1 MVLLS
6 DYAKSCGYA
15 VDKEKTSRGC
25 AVRKIET
32 AGDKVIVT
40 VDADEHGMNDQD
52 RRIHFENQL
61 LPLMPEAYNL
71 ARWMMKNESDARD
84 AVQDAYLKAFRYFES
99 FHGDSRRAWLLRIVR
114 NVCYDALRA
123 RDSQH
128 KIISLDEETA
138 AEVPDSKPTPNVLAI
153 QNSTKLRIRE
163 ALEALPLEFKTVII
177 LREFDGFSYKEISD
191 IAGVPVGTV
200 MSRLSR
206 ARRQPFVS
214 GCRLDSGCCCCGCG
228 IRSVRIREHWAIDSY
243 GDTIIGRGSRI
254 RSHSVAY
261 RYASY
266 RCRIK

>member
-99 FHGDSRRAWLLRIVR
+99 FMATPAVHGCFGLSAMFVMMLCEPGTRSTKSSRSTKRQLPKFLIRSPLQMFWRSRIQRNCESGRRLRLYLW
-114 NVCYDALRA
+114 N
-123 RDSQH
+123 
-128 KIISLDEETA
+128 
-138 AEVPDSKPTPNVLAI
+138 SKP
-153 QNSTKLRIRE
+153 
-163 ALEALPLEFKTVII
+163 
-177 LREFDGFSYKEISD
+177 
-191 IAGVPVGTV
+191 
-200 MSRLSR
+200 
-206 ARRQPFVS
+206 
-214 GCRLDSGCCCCGCG
+214 
-228 IRSVRIREHWAIDSY
+228 
-243 GDTIIGRGSRI
+243 
-254 RSHSVAY
+254 
-261 RYASY
+261 
-266 RCRIK
+266 